1 LEGNHLT
8 EPGRP
13 NNGSEEE
20 LEIDLRQLIEIF
32 KKWSRMILA
41 GTILCVIT
49 AALLS
54 YFVLPPVYEAQSLL
68 MVTKATER
76 LGNPQTQQDGLEGVV
91 SSVST
96 LPVWTMNTYIGQ
108 ITSPA
113 LKERVIKR
121 MQKENGSS
129 TGIYGNIDASAVK
142 DTNLIQ
148 VKVTSGDPYVA
159 TKMTNILTEEYVQYM
174 TEHNQ
179 DQMSRS
185 VSFLES
191 QKEKT
196 DKELQ
201 EVIKALQE
209 YEKKPRGVAVLEL
222 EFNSKSQDLLSFNS
236 RLKSSQVEIQRLNS
250 GVAELEA
257 GLAVTPSTISVQKRD
272 QISGTMVLSEESNP
286 VYVAM
291 ASQLSEK
298 RAELAEKLG
307 EVEGLSRLVDSMNS
321 DLNALQAELTEKR
334 VEQEKLQREVERLR
348 QTSETLAQKAT
359 ETQIAKS
366 IDLGDTIVSVVSAA
380 AVPKNPV
387 KPNKKLNM
395 AIALV
400 LGLMVFS
407 LLAFLLEYLDNT
419 IKTPDDVM
427 RELEL
432 AIKAG
437 VSRQTIISLE
447 KGKYNPSL
455 QLAFKLA
462 RIFQMPV
469 EEIFIMEEV
478 D

>member
-1 LEGNHLT
+1 MT

-201 EVIKALQE
+201 EAIKALQE

-257 GLAVTPSTISVQKRD
+257 GLAVTPSTISVQKWD

-432 AIKAG
+432 PVLG
-437 VSRQTIISLE
+437 VIPKLNKKSRQNSYY
-447 KGKYNPSL
+447 GG
-455 QLAFKLA
+455 
-462 RIFQMPV
+462 
-469 EEIFIMEEV
+469 
-478 D
+478 

>member
-121 MQKENGSS
+121 MQEENGSS

-185 VSFLES
+185 VSFLET

-201 EVIKALQE
+201 EAIKALQE

-250 GVAELEA
+250 GVEELEA
-257 GLAVTPSTISVQKRD
+257 GLAVTPSTISVQKWD

-307 EVEGLSRLVDSMNS
+307 EVEGLSRLVDSMND

-432 AIKAG
+432 PVLG
-437 VSRQTIISLE
+437 VIPKLNKKSRQNSYY
-447 KGKYNPSL
+447 GG
-455 QLAFKLA
+455 
-462 RIFQMPV
+462 
-469 EEIFIMEEV
+469 
-478 D
+478 

>member
-1 LEGNHLT
+1 LEGNQLT

-201 EVIKALQE
+201 EAIKALQE

-257 GLAVTPSTISVQKRD
+257 GLAVTPSTISVQKWD

-432 AIKAG
+432 PVLG
-437 VSRQTIISLE
+437 VIPKLNKKSRQNSYY
-447 KGKYNPSL
+447 GG
-455 QLAFKLA
+455 
-462 RIFQMPV
+462 
-469 EEIFIMEEV
+469 
-478 D
+478 

>member
-1 LEGNHLT
+1 MT

-201 EVIKALQE
+201 EAIKALQE

-257 GLAVTPSTISVQKRD
+257 GLAVTPSTISVQKWD

-307 EVEGLSRLVDSMNS
+307 EVEGLSRLVDSMNN

-432 AIKAG
+432 PVLG
-437 VSRQTIISLE
+437 VIPKLNKKSRQNSYY
-447 KGKYNPSL
+447 GG
-455 QLAFKLA
+455 
-462 RIFQMPV
+462 
-469 EEIFIMEEV
+469 
-478 D
+478 

>member
-201 EVIKALQE
+201 EAIKALQE

-257 GLAVTPSTISVQKRD
+257 GLAVTPSTISVQKWD

-334 VEQEKLQREVERLR
+334 VEKEKLQREVERLR

-432 AIKAG
+432 PVLG
-437 VSRQTIISLE
+437 VIPKLNKKSRQNSYY
-447 KGKYNPSL
+447 GG
-455 QLAFKLA
+455 
-462 RIFQMPV
+462 
-469 EEIFIMEEV
+469 
-478 D
+478 

>member
-201 EVIKALQE
+201 EAIKALQE

-257 GLAVTPSTISVQKRD
+257 GLAVTPSTISVQKWD

-286 VYVAM
+286 VYVAIITVVPLRLI
-291 ASQLSEK
+291 SK
-298 RAELAEKLG
+298 RSSIISWA
-307 EVEGLSRLVDSMNS
+307 VFMSRLPVGSSAINNRGR
-321 DLNALQAELTEKR
+321 LARAL
-334 VEQEKLQREVERLR
+334 
-348 QTSETLAQKAT
+348 
-359 ETQIAKS
+359 
-366 IDLGDTIVSVVSAA
+366 
-380 AVPKNPV
+380 
-387 KPNKKLNM
+387 
-395 AIALV
+395 AIPTRCCSPPESSW
-400 LGLMVFS
+400 GKDFS
-407 LLAFLLEYLDNT
+407 LPLSPT
-419 IKTPDDVM
+419 
-427 RELEL
+427 
-432 AIKAG
+432 
-437 VSRQTIISLE
+437 S
-447 KGKYNPSL
+447 
-455 QLAFKLA
+455 
-462 RIFQMPV
+462 
-469 EEIFIMEEV
+469 
-478 D
+478 

>member
-1 LEGNHLT
+1 
-8 EPGRP
+8 
-13 NNGSEEE
+13 
-20 LEIDLRQLIEIF
+20 
-32 KKWSRMILA
+32 
-41 GTILCVIT
+41 
-49 AALLS
+49 
-54 YFVLPPVYEAQSLL
+54 
-68 MVTKATER
+68 
-76 LGNPQTQQDGLEGVV
+76 
-91 SSVST
+91 
-96 LPVWTMNTYIGQ
+96 
-108 ITSPA
+108 
-113 LKERVIKR
+113 
-121 MQKENGSS
+121 
-129 TGIYGNIDASAVK
+129 
-142 DTNLIQ
+142 
-148 VKVTSGDPYVA
+148 
-159 TKMTNILTEEYVQYM
+159 
-174 TEHNQ
+174 
-179 DQMSRS
+179 
-185 VSFLES
+185 
-191 QKEKT
+191 
-196 DKELQ
+196 
-201 EVIKALQE
+201 
-209 YEKKPRGVAVLEL
+209 
-222 EFNSKSQDLLSFNS
+222 
-236 RLKSSQVEIQRLNS
+236 LKSSQVEIQRLNS

-257 GLAVTPSTISVQKRD
+257 GLAVTPSTISVQKWD

-432 AIKAG
+432 PVLG
-437 VSRQTIISLE
+437 VIPKLNKKSRQNSYY
-447 KGKYNPSL
+447 GG
-455 QLAFKLA
+455 
-462 RIFQMPV
+462 
-469 EEIFIMEEV
+469 
-478 D
+478 

>member
-201 EVIKALQE
+201 EAIKALQE

-257 GLAVTPSTISVQKRD
+257 GLAVTPSTISVQKWD

-298 RAELAEKLG
+298 RAELAIGSFLIP
-307 EVEGLSRLVDSMNS
+307 VI
-321 DLNALQAELTEKR
+321 AIR
-334 VEQEKLQREVERLR
+334 VF
-348 QTSETLAQKAT
+348 T
-359 ETQIAKS
+359 
-366 IDLGDTIVSVVSAA
+366 
-380 AVPKNPV
+380 
-387 KPNKKLNM
+387 
-395 AIALV
+395 
-400 LGLMVFS
+400 
-407 LLAFLLEYLDNT
+407 
-419 IKTPDDVM
+419 
-427 RELEL
+427 
-432 AIKAG
+432 
-437 VSRQTIISLE
+437 
-447 KGKYNPSL
+447 
-455 QLAFKLA
+455 
-462 RIFQMPV
+462 
-469 EEIFIMEEV
+469 
-478 D
+478 

>member
-1 LEGNHLT
+1 LT

-121 MQKENGSS
+121 MQEENGSS

-201 EVIKALQE
+201 EAIKALQE

-250 GVAELEA
+250 GVEELEA
-257 GLAVTPSTISVQKRD
+257 GLAVTPSTISVQKWD

-298 RAELAEKLG
+298 RAELAEKYLIPLF
-307 EVEGLSRLVDSMNS
+307 VVASIYNVPSTYRATVPP
-321 DLNALQAELTEKR
+321 
-334 VEQEKLQREVERLR
+334 
-348 QTSETLAQKAT
+348 TLA
-359 ETQIAKS
+359 I
-366 IDLGDTIVSVVSAA
+366 SALY
-380 AVPKNPV
+380 P
-387 KPNKKLNM
+387 
-395 AIALV
+395 AIAPTAQALPTQV
-400 LGLMVFS
+400 GT
-407 LLAFLLEYLDNT
+407 T
-419 IKTPDDVM
+419 ITTVV
-427 RELEL
+427 
-432 AIKAG
+432 I
-437 VSRQTIISLE
+437 VC
-447 KGKYNPSL
+447 
-455 QLAFKLA
+455 F
-462 RIFQMPV
+462 
-469 EEIFIMEEV
+469 
-478 D
+478 

>member
-1 LEGNHLT
+1 LT

-201 EVIKALQE
+201 EAIKALQE

-257 GLAVTPSTISVQKRD
+257 GLAVTPSTISVQKWD

-334 VEQEKLQREVERLR
+334 VEQEKLQTLVKRYPAVLPGDSARNHLRSAVLPASASQPNPLPDGIRL
-348 QTSETLAQKAT
+348 
-359 ETQIAKS
+359 
-366 IDLGDTIVSVVSAA
+366 
-380 AVPKNPV
+380 P
-387 KPNKKLNM
+387 
-395 AIALV
+395 ALWT
-400 LGLMVFS
+400 GGS
-407 LLAFLLEYLDNT
+407 PPPPTDY
-419 IKTPDDVM
+419 
-427 RELEL
+427 
-432 AIKAG
+432 
-437 VSRQTIISLE
+437 
-447 KGKYNPSL
+447 
-455 QLAFKLA
+455 
-462 RIFQMPV
+462 
-469 EEIFIMEEV
+469 
-478 D
+478 

>member
-1 LEGNHLT
+1 LT

-201 EVIKALQE
+201 EAIKALQE

-257 GLAVTPSTISVQKRD
+257 GLAVTPSTISVQKWD

-432 AIKAG
+432 PVLG
-437 VSRQTIISLE
+437 VIPKLNKKSRQNSYY
-447 KGKYNPSL
+447 GG
-455 QLAFKLA
+455 
-462 RIFQMPV
+462 
-469 EEIFIMEEV
+469 
-478 D
+478 

>member
-121 MQKENGSS
+121 MQEENGSS

-185 VSFLES
+185 VSFLET

-201 EVIKALQE
+201 EAIKALQE

-250 GVAELEA
+250 GVEELEA
-257 GLAVTPSTISVQKRD
+257 GLAVTPSTISVQKWD

-307 EVEGLSRLVDSMNS
+307 EVEGLSRLVDSMNN

-432 AIKAG
+432 PVLG
-437 VSRQTIISLE
+437 VIPKLNKKSRQNSYY
-447 KGKYNPSL
+447 GG
-455 QLAFKLA
+455 
-462 RIFQMPV
+462 
-469 EEIFIMEEV
+469 
-478 D
+478 

>member
-1 LEGNHLT
+1 MT

-76 LGNPQTQQDGLEGVV
+76 LGNPQTQQNGLEGVV

-201 EVIKALQE
+201 EAIKALQE

-257 GLAVTPSTISVQKRD
+257 GLAVTPYTISVQKWD

-432 AIKAG
+432 PVLG
-437 VSRQTIISLE
+437 VIPKLNKKSRQNSYY
-447 KGKYNPSL
+447 GG
-455 QLAFKLA
+455 
-462 RIFQMPV
+462 
-469 EEIFIMEEV
+469 
-478 D
+478 

>member
-1 LEGNHLT
+1 MT

-185 VSFLES
+185 VSFLET

-201 EVIKALQE
+201 EAIKALQE

-250 GVAELEA
+250 GVEELEA
-257 GLAVTPSTISVQKRD
+257 GLAVTPSTISVQKWD

-432 AIKAG
+432 PVLG
-437 VSRQTIISLE
+437 VIPKLNKKSRQNSYY
-447 KGKYNPSL
+447 GG
-455 QLAFKLA
+455 
-462 RIFQMPV
+462 
-469 EEIFIMEEV
+469 
-478 D
+478 

>member
-20 LEIDLRQLIEIF
+20 LEIDLRQLMEIF

-201 EVIKALQE
+201 EAIKALQE

-250 GVAELEA
+250 GVEELEA
-257 GLAVTPSTISVQKRD
+257 GLAVTPSTISVQKWD

-432 AIKAG
+432 PVLG
-437 VSRQTIISLE
+437 VIPKLNKKSRQNSYY
-447 KGKYNPSL
+447 GG
-455 QLAFKLA
+455 
-462 RIFQMPV
+462 
-469 EEIFIMEEV
+469 
-478 D
+478 

>member
-201 EVIKALQE
+201 EAIKALQE

-257 GLAVTPSTISVQKRD
+257 GLAVTPSTISVQKWD

-366 IDLGDTIVSVVSAA
+366 IDMGDTIVSVVSAA

-432 AIKAG
+432 PVLG
-437 VSRQTIISLE
+437 VIPKLNKKSRQNSYY
-447 KGKYNPSL
+447 GG
-455 QLAFKLA
+455 
-462 RIFQMPV
+462 
-469 EEIFIMEEV
+469 
-478 D
+478 

>member
-1 LEGNHLT
+1 LEGNQLT

-201 EVIKALQE
+201 EAIKALQE

-250 GVAELEA
+250 GVEELEA
-257 GLAVTPSTISVQKRD
+257 GLAVTPSTISVQKWD

-432 AIKAG
+432 PVLG
-437 VSRQTIISLE
+437 VIPKLNKKSRQNSYY
-447 KGKYNPSL
+447 GG
-455 QLAFKLA
+455 
-462 RIFQMPV
+462 
-469 EEIFIMEEV
+469 
-478 D
+478 

>member
-121 MQKENGSS
+121 MQKEKGSS

-201 EVIKALQE
+201 EAIKALQE

-257 GLAVTPSTISVQKRD
+257 GLAVTPSTISVQKWD

-432 AIKAG
+432 PVLG
-437 VSRQTIISLE
+437 VIPKLNKKSRQNSYY
-447 KGKYNPSL
+447 GG
-455 QLAFKLA
+455 
-462 RIFQMPV
+462 
-469 EEIFIMEEV
+469 
-478 D
+478 

>member
-1 LEGNHLT
+1 MT

-121 MQKENGSS
+121 MQEENGSS

-201 EVIKALQE
+201 EAIKALQE

-250 GVAELEA
+250 GVEELEA
-257 GLAVTPSTISVQKRD
+257 GLAVTPSTISVQKWD

-432 AIKAG
+432 PVLG
-437 VSRQTIISLE
+437 VIPKLNKKSRQNSYY
-447 KGKYNPSL
+447 GG
-455 QLAFKLA
+455 
-462 RIFQMPV
+462 
-469 EEIFIMEEV
+469 
-478 D
+478 

>member
-1 LEGNHLT
+1 MT

-201 EVIKALQE
+201 EAIKALQE

-257 GLAVTPSTISVQKRD
+257 GLAVTPSTISVQKWD

-348 QTSETLAQKAT
+348 QTSETLAQKGT

-432 AIKAG
+432 PVLG
-437 VSRQTIISLE
+437 VIPKLNKKSRQNSYY
-447 KGKYNPSL
+447 GG
-455 QLAFKLA
+455 
-462 RIFQMPV
+462 
-469 EEIFIMEEV
+469 
-478 D
+478 

>member
-41 GTILCVIT
+41 STILCVIT

-201 EVIKALQE
+201 EAIKALQE

-257 GLAVTPSTISVQKRD
+257 GLAVTPSTISVQKWD

-432 AIKAG
+432 PVLG
-437 VSRQTIISLE
+437 VIPKLNKKSRQNSYY
-447 KGKYNPSL
+447 GG
-455 QLAFKLA
+455 
-462 RIFQMPV
+462 
-469 EEIFIMEEV
+469 
-478 D
+478 

>member
-76 LGNPQTQQDGLEGVV
+76 LGNPQTQQNGLEGVV

-201 EVIKALQE
+201 EAIKALQE

-257 GLAVTPSTISVQKRD
+257 GLAVTPSTISVQKWD

-432 AIKAG
+432 PVLG
-437 VSRQTIISLE
+437 VIPKLNKKSRQNSYY
-447 KGKYNPSL
+447 GG
-455 QLAFKLA
+455 
-462 RIFQMPV
+462 
-469 EEIFIMEEV
+469 
-478 D
+478 

>member
-1 LEGNHLT
+1 
-8 EPGRP
+8 
-13 NNGSEEE
+13 
-20 LEIDLRQLIEIF
+20 
-32 KKWSRMILA
+32 MILA

-201 EVIKALQE
+201 EAIKALQE
-209 YEKKPRGVAVLEL
+209 YEKKPRGVAGLEL

-257 GLAVTPSTISVQKRD
+257 GLAVTPSTISVQKWD

-359 ETQIAKS
+359 ETQIDKS
-366 IDLGDTIVSVVSAA
+366 IVLGDTIVSVVSAA

-432 AIKAG
+432 PVLG
-437 VSRQTIISLE
+437 VIPKLNKKSRQNSYY
-447 KGKYNPSL
+447 GG
-455 QLAFKLA
+455 
-462 RIFQMPV
+462 
-469 EEIFIMEEV
+469 
-478 D
+478 

>member
-159 TKMTNILTEEYVQYM
+159 TKMNNILTEEYVQYM

-201 EVIKALQE
+201 EAIKALQE

-257 GLAVTPSTISVQKRD
+257 GLAVTPSTISVQKWD

-432 AIKAG
+432 PVLG
-437 VSRQTIISLE
+437 VIPKLNKKSRQNSYY
-447 KGKYNPSL
+447 GG
-455 QLAFKLA
+455 
-462 RIFQMPV
+462 
-469 EEIFIMEEV
+469 
-478 D
+478 

>member
-121 MQKENGSS
+121 MQEENGSS

-185 VSFLES
+185 VSFLET

-201 EVIKALQE
+201 EAIKALQE

-250 GVAELEA
+250 GVEELEA
-257 GLAVTPSTISVQKRD
+257 GLAVTPSTISVQKWD

-432 AIKAG
+432 PVLG
-437 VSRQTIISLE
+437 VIPKLNKKSRQNSYY
-447 KGKYNPSL
+447 GG
-455 QLAFKLA
+455 
-462 RIFQMPV
+462 
-469 EEIFIMEEV
+469 
-478 D
+478 

>member
-1 LEGNHLT
+1 
-8 EPGRP
+8 
-13 NNGSEEE
+13 
-20 LEIDLRQLIEIF
+20 
-32 KKWSRMILA
+32 
-41 GTILCVIT
+41 
-49 AALLS
+49 
-54 YFVLPPVYEAQSLL
+54 
-68 MVTKATER
+68 
-76 LGNPQTQQDGLEGVV
+76 
-91 SSVST
+91 
-96 LPVWTMNTYIGQ
+96 MNTYIGQ

-201 EVIKALQE
+201 EAIKALQE

-257 GLAVTPSTISVQKRD
+257 GLAVTPSTISVQKWD

-432 AIKAG
+432 PVLG
-437 VSRQTIISLE
+437 VIPKLNKKSRQNSYY
-447 KGKYNPSL
+447 GG
-455 QLAFKLA
+455 
-462 RIFQMPV
+462 
-469 EEIFIMEEV
+469 
-478 D
+478 

>member
-201 EVIKALQE
+201 EAIKALQE

-257 GLAVTPSTISVQKRD
+257 GLAVTPSTISVQKWD

-348 QTSETLAQKAT
+348 QTSETLAQKGT

-432 AIKAG
+432 PVLG
-437 VSRQTIISLE
+437 VIPKLNKKSRQNSYY
-447 KGKYNPSL
+447 GG
-455 QLAFKLA
+455 
-462 RIFQMPV
+462 
-469 EEIFIMEEV
+469 
-478 D
+478 

>member
-191 QKEKT
+191 QKE
-196 DKELQ
+196 
-201 EVIKALQE
+201 
-209 YEKKPRGVAVLEL
+209 
-222 EFNSKSQDLLSFNS
+222 
-236 RLKSSQVEIQRLNS
+236 
-250 GVAELEA
+250 
-257 GLAVTPSTISVQKRD
+257 
-272 QISGTMVLSEESNP
+272 
-286 VYVAM
+286 
-291 ASQLSEK
+291 
-298 RAELAEKLG
+298 
-307 EVEGLSRLVDSMNS
+307 
-321 DLNALQAELTEKR
+321 
-334 VEQEKLQREVERLR
+334 
-348 QTSETLAQKAT
+348 
-359 ETQIAKS
+359 
-366 IDLGDTIVSVVSAA
+366 
-380 AVPKNPV
+380 
-387 KPNKKLNM
+387 
-395 AIALV
+395 
-400 LGLMVFS
+400 
-407 LLAFLLEYLDNT
+407 
-419 IKTPDDVM
+419 
-427 RELEL
+427 
-432 AIKAG
+432 
-437 VSRQTIISLE
+437 
-447 KGKYNPSL
+447 
-455 QLAFKLA
+455 
-462 RIFQMPV
+462 
-469 EEIFIMEEV
+469 
-478 D
+478 

>member
-1 LEGNHLT
+1 MT

-201 EVIKALQE
+201 EAIKALQE

-250 GVAELEA
+250 GVEELEA
-257 GLAVTPSTISVQKRD
+257 GLAVTPSTISVQKWD

-432 AIKAG
+432 PVLG
-437 VSRQTIISLE
+437 VIPKLNKKSRQNSYY
-447 KGKYNPSL
+447 GG
-455 QLAFKLA
+455 
-462 RIFQMPV
+462 
-469 EEIFIMEEV
+469 
-478 D
+478 

>member
-185 VSFLES
+185 VSFLET

-201 EVIKALQE
+201 EAIKALQE

-250 GVAELEA
+250 GVEELEA
-257 GLAVTPSTISVQKRD
+257 GLAVTPSTISVQKWD

-432 AIKAG
+432 PVLG
-437 VSRQTIISLE
+437 VIPKLNKKSRQNSYY
-447 KGKYNPSL
+447 GG
-455 QLAFKLA
+455 
-462 RIFQMPV
+462 
-469 EEIFIMEEV
+469 
-478 D
+478 

>member
-20 LEIDLRQLIEIF
+20 LEIDLRQLMEIF

-201 EVIKALQE
+201 EAIKALQE

-257 GLAVTPSTISVQKRD
+257 GLAVTPSTISVQKWD

-432 AIKAG
+432 PVLG
-437 VSRQTIISLE
+437 VIPKLNKKSRQNSYY
-447 KGKYNPSL
+447 GG
-455 QLAFKLA
+455 
-462 RIFQMPV
+462 
-469 EEIFIMEEV
+469 
-478 D
+478 

>member
-1 LEGNHLT
+1 
-8 EPGRP
+8 
-13 NNGSEEE
+13 
-20 LEIDLRQLIEIF
+20 
-32 KKWSRMILA
+32 
-41 GTILCVIT
+41 
-49 AALLS
+49 
-54 YFVLPPVYEAQSLL
+54 
-68 MVTKATER
+68 
-76 LGNPQTQQDGLEGVV
+76 
-91 SSVST
+91 
-96 LPVWTMNTYIGQ
+96 
-108 ITSPA
+108 
-113 LKERVIKR
+113 
-121 MQKENGSS
+121 
-129 TGIYGNIDASAVK
+129 
-142 DTNLIQ
+142 
-148 VKVTSGDPYVA
+148 
-159 TKMTNILTEEYVQYM
+159 MTNILTEECAVHDRTQSGSD
-174 TEHNQ
+174 EP
-179 DQMSRS
+179 
-185 VSFLES
+185 FGELPES

-201 EVIKALQE
+201 EAIKALQE

-257 GLAVTPSTISVQKRD
+257 GLAVTPSTISVQKWD

-348 QTSETLAQKAT
+348 QTSETKKAT
-359 ETQIAKS
+359 ETQIA
-366 IDLGDTIVSVVSAA
+366 IRPGYIVLVI
-380 AVPKNPV
+380 AVAKNPQTQQ
-387 KPNKKLNM
+387 KPN
-395 AIALV
+395 IALV

-432 AIKAG
+432 PVLG
-437 VSRQTIISLE
+437 VIPKLNKKSRQNSYY
-447 KGKYNPSL
+447 GG
-455 QLAFKLA
+455 
-462 RIFQMPV
+462 
-469 EEIFIMEEV
+469 
-478 D
+478 